1 MSYSFDPKT
10 ISDTLTREV
19 IVCELANV
27 GVTFG
32 SGSEGNEVLQDINL
46 SLFAGDFVCVLGSSG
61 CGKTT
66 LLRVLAGYQRPTTG
80 IVTVAGKRHTEPDPD
95 VGVVFQRP
103 NLFPWLTIAK
113 NVEFGPKMKGVSD
126 RERKQRVSATLEM
139 VGLSEAAN
147 FFPYQLS
154 GGMQQ
159 RSAIARTLAA
169 EPAIILMDEPFGAL
183 DALTRESIQTHLR
196 GIWQRT
202 GKTIFFI
209 THDVEETL
217 LLATRIVV
225 LHARPGRVVKDIVN
239 PFAHRDHEVTPAS
252 LRLSRE
258 FLEMRQNLVDSIRSD
273 EI

>member
-80 IVTVAGKRHTEPDPD
+80 MVTVAGKRHTEPDPD

-113 NVEFGPKMKGVSD
+113 NVEFGPKMKGVRD

-239 PFAHRDHEVTPAS
+239 PFAHRSNEVTPAS

>member
-1 MSYSFDPKT
+1 
-10 ISDTLTREV
+10 
-19 IVCELANV
+19 
-27 GVTFG
+27 
-32 SGSEGNEVLQDINL
+32 
-46 SLFAGDFVCVLGSSG
+46 
-61 CGKTT
+61 
-66 LLRVLAGYQRPTTG
+66 
-80 IVTVAGKRHTEPDPD
+80 
-95 VGVVFQRP
+95 
-103 NLFPWLTIAK
+103 
-113 NVEFGPKMKGVSD
+113 
-126 RERKQRVSATLEM
+126 
-139 VGLSEAAN
+139 
-147 FFPYQLS
+147 
-154 GGMQQ
+154 
-159 RSAIARTLAA
+159 
-169 EPAIILMDEPFGAL
+169 MDEPFGAL

-239 PFAHRDHEVTPAS
+239 PFAHRSNEVTPAS